1 MWADVEHH
9 RLSPEAGTVEQKQII
24 VQDVSHEVLIM
35 KQPNSHWPVLTMILM
50 LFSFTLT
57 WGQSESQATKKLYQ
71 PNGSEGYV
79 TGTVSLTGT
88 PPRATRIDMSADP
101 ACYEH
106 NPNPRTKFFVV
117 EDGRLADALIYVKAG
132 ISLNGVSFETPDT
145 NVVLDQR
152 GCFYVPRVLGVRVNQ
167 TLEVR
172 NSDNTVQNVHPTPKN
187 NPDSNRSQ
195 PPSSDPLM
203 LRFAHAEIVIPFKD
217 NQHPWKKA
225 YVGVFAHP
233 FFAVSDSKGEFTIGG
248 LPPGDYTIAA
258 WHEQFGEK
266 TFEVTVY
273 PRSTQSLD
281 IKFDMAEQKIWR

>member
-1 MWADVEHH
+1 
-9 RLSPEAGTVEQKQII
+9 VEQKKII
-24 VQDVSHEVLIM
+24 EQDVPQEGLLM
-35 KQPNSHWPVLTMILM
+35 KRQRTHWPGATIILL
-50 LFSFTLT
+50 LFAVTLT
-57 WGQSESQATKKLYQ
+57 WGQPESQATKKPYQ
-71 PNGSEGYV
+71 PIGSEGYV
-79 TGTVSLTGT
+79 TGTVSLIGT

-117 EDGRLADALIYVKAG
+117 EDGRLADVLIYVKAG
-132 ISLNGVSFETPDT
+132 TALNGLSFETPAT

-152 GCFYVPRVLGVRVNQ
+152 GCFYVPRVLGLQVNQ
-167 TLEVR
+167 TLEIR

-187 NPDSNRSQ
+187 NPDANRSQ
-195 PPSSDPLM
+195 RPSSDPLM

-233 FFAVSDSKGEFTIGG
+233 FFAVSNRQGEFTIAG

-266 TFEVTVY
+266 TFEVKVY

-281 IKFDMAEQKIWR
+281 IKFDMADRKIWR